1 MGGCWGSPDKSALI
15 LIDDDPPDVVQ
26 ACFLFHLSEIE
37 GAVCQQ
43 LGRRASDDATWLARL
58 GWVDRG

>member
-37 GAVCQQ
+37 GSCLSAI
-43 LGRRASDDATWLARL
+43 GSESERRCNLAGKARV
-58 GWVDRG
+58 G